1 MLTTFIHF
9 VSIQK
14 IKLSDKHNIMKHI
27 CTEVAA
33 IDIKCTEEFHKIL
46 CSTGFSD
53 SNSMKETTQ

>member
-1 MLTTFIHF
+1 
-9 VSIQK
+9 
-14 IKLSDKHNIMKHI
+14 MKHI

-53 SNSMKETTQ
+53 SNSMKETTQWIQDMNY